1 MRSLFLILFII
12 GIVLVIIGYYEN
24 NKPNSIDKIEYR
36 YIPRNYL
43 EEQMFNTNL
52 KNKYSDLF
60 DKSSIWS
67 TYPFSTDKIVL

>member
-12 GIVLVIIGYYEN
+12 GVVLIIIGYYEN
-24 NKPNSIDKIEYR
+24 NKLNSVDKVEYR
-36 YIPRNYL
+36 YIPRVYL
-43 EEQMFNTNL
+43 EDQMLNMNL

-67 TYPFSTDKIVL
+67 TYPFNNDKLVL